1 MGTGPG
7 EGFPK
12 ALRLRKRPQFLRVQ
26 EGGVKVSTGPLLALP
41 LRNEGGPT
49 RLGLTIS
56 SKVGNAVTR
65 VRIRRRL
72 RELFRKRRSAL
83 PVGVDLVL
91 IARGSAKDAEY
102 EALVKAFD
110 TIAARL
116 KGLFP

>member
-1 MGTGPG
+1 MG

-12 ALRLRKRPQFLRVQ
+12 SLRLRKRPQFLRVQ
-26 EGGVKVSTGPLLALP
+26 GGGVKVSAGPLLALA
-41 LRNEGGPT
+41 LRNDAGVT
-49 RLGLTIS
+49 RLGLTVS
-56 SKVGNAVTR
+56 TKVGNAVSR

-72 RELFRKRRSAL
+72 RELFRKRRGGL

-102 EALVKAFD
+102 EALVMAFD